1 MHIKHLKIV
10 NFRNYKSSDFDF
22 SEGVNIIFGPNGT
35 GKTSILEAIYFLGI
49 SKSFRTSSD
58 RDMLSFS
65 EEHFHVFGEFYN
77 SKKQKLLVNF
87 NYQKDVGKKA
97 FVNGEKLEKLTEI
110 IGKIPIV
117 ILSPEYE
124 NISSSGPLLRRKFLD
139 RVISLTDREYL
150 KKLIDYR
157 NILRERN
164 ELLKD
169 YQRKAFFDY
178 DVLMEAIDE
187 RLVDCAIYIYTARR
201 NFLREFRGIVR
212 KEMEELSGRVRI
224 YDMRLDRESLEEDY
238 KDVLKKKLLENFP
251 RDVAIARTT
260 SGPHLER
267 LSIIFDGKDI
277 RDIGSQGEQKIA
289 LVAIKL
295 AEAEFIYNRLKE
307 RPILLFDDVFAY
319 LDENHRQNLCCK
331 LVSGCQIILTT
342 TDKGVLAYFSKDVT
356 VEAIELDVA

>member
-65 EEHFHVFGEFYN
+65 EEYFHVFGEFYN

-110 IGKIPIV
+110 IGKI
-117 ILSPEYE
+117 
-124 NISSSGPLLRRKFLD
+124 
-139 RVISLTDREYL
+139 
-150 KKLIDYR
+150 
-157 NILRERN
+157 LRERN

-187 RLVDCAIYIYTARR
+187 RLVDCAVYIYTARR